1 MKLIR
6 IGLWV
11 LTFLS
16 MAAISRASV
25 EGSISGTV
33 TDSGGAVVPGALVTA
48 TNIANNI
55 ARTMTT
61 GPKGVFSFQELPVG
75 NYEIRVDAPNFKP
88 YRRLGVVLDANSYL
102 LLDTQL
108 RVGGRTETILVE
120 DSPKHIDTA
129 DTQIGEVI
137 DGTKVTSVPLNGR
150 SFTDLLALQPGVAP
164 LTSITSHSI
173 NAAGASLLNPSG
185 NLNPGTISINGQRE
199 YANGFMINDADTV
212 ERFTMGA
219 AVDPNLDSIAE
230 FRILTGNFD
239 AEYGNYSGGRI
250 SVVTKSGGNRFH
262 GSAFEFLRNT
272 KLDASDFIS
281 GQLGVYQQNQ
291 FGGTVGG
298 PLRRNKLFFFSDY
311 QDTRMKQGVDSGLI
325 TVPSAQ
331 DRTGNFSDMAD
342 SFAGMT
348 VNGNYWA
355 QQLSTKLGYT
365 VSPGEPYYVSGCTS
379 ATCVFPNA
387 TIPQTAWSG
396 PAKNLLQYIPPPNQG
411 QTEFTTSSQNE
422 ILRDDKA
429 AMRIDGNMRWGMF
442 SAYYFADDWS
452 LNNPYPTQQGG
463 ANIPGFNAMNSGRTQ
478 LVTLGDVKP
487 FGASTANDLRISFVR
502 DLNILGT
509 PVGHAGTT
517 LVSQGFVTP
526 SGEPSILPQ
535 RKSIEG
541 IENILFN
548 SFAMGSTVVGL
559 TQADNT
565 FEVRDGFSRVIGAH
579 TLKLGGEAIYAQ
591 VNVAAD
597 VQSNGLFLFT
607 GSETGIDFADF
618 LLGIASQYTQGDA
631 RPFYNRNRYGALF
644 AQDSWRVNTRL
655 AFNYGLRWDVMMPW
669 YEKFNQIQ
677 TVVLGEQSV
686 VYPTAPQG
694 IVFPGDP
701 GISRS
706 LAPTRWNNLSPR
718 FGLAWLPPVRD
729 GLLGRLI
736 GQDKTS
742 IRLGFGRFF
751 SAVEGVSI
759 GVMAGDPPY
768 GSTYSS
774 PAPPLF
780 SDPFVNAGDGTDNG
794 QRFPLQLTPLGASP
808 SNPNPNVDWS
818 QFEPITG
825 MPGYD
830 RNGRSPYAEQYNL
843 SIQRQLSATTLATFG
858 YVGSQA
864 HHLLV
869 LLPAN
874 PGVASIC
881 LAIAGCG
888 PFQEDLFHTRQ
899 PFDSNFAD
907 ITWMST
913 IGNSNYNA
921 LELNLRHQSKQLE
934 FLAGYTYSKSLD
946 TASSLSEQINPFNHR
961 ATYAISAFDLRHNFV
976 ASYDYHLPLARLF
989 AARNE
994 FTNGWSLSGITRLS
1008 GGFPV
1013 TMHNNS
1019 DRSLLGL
1026 QRNGVNNTWGIDTP
1040 DVTAGS
1046 LHLNGNPQTGPYFD
1060 TSRFAFQALGT
1071 PGSAKPR
1078 FFCGPGMV
1086 NFDTSLQKDV
1096 YLSESK
1102 AVEFRFEAFNLFN
1115 HPQYFG
1121 ADSVDGSIDSGTFGQ
1136 IVKAMN
1142 PRLMQAAV
1150 KFRF

>member
-1 MKLIR
+1 M
-6 IGLWV
+6 W
-11 LTFLS
+11 
-16 MAAISRASV
+16 ASE

-33 TDSGGAVVPGALVTA
+33 TDSQGAVVPGASVAAINT
-48 TNIANNI
+48 ANNVRRMMI
-55 ARTMTT
+55 T
-61 GPKGVFSFQELPVG
+61 GSRGTYSFQELPVG
-75 NYEIRVDAPNFKP
+75 NYEIRVDAPSFNP
-88 YRRLGVVLDANSYL
+88 YRRLGVVLNANSSL
-102 LLDTQL
+102 LLDAQL
-108 RVGGRTETILVE
+108 RVGGRTETIVVE
-120 DSPKHIDTA
+120 ESPTHVDAT

-137 DGTKVTSVPLNGR
+137 GGTKMTAVPLNGR

-250 SVVTKSGGNRFH
+250 SVVTKSGANRFH
-262 GSAFEFLRNT
+262 GTAFEFLRNT
-272 KLDASDFIS
+272 ELDASDFIS
-281 GQLGVYQQNQ
+281 GQLGIYQQNQ
-291 FGGTVGG
+291 FGGTFGG
-298 PLRRNKLFFFSDY
+298 PLRRNKFFFFSDY
-311 QDTRMKQGVDSGLI
+311 QGTRMKQGVDSGLI
-325 TVPSAQ
+325 AVPSLQ
-331 DRTGNFSDMAD
+331 NRSGSFSDAAD
-342 SFAGMT
+342 SFAGKT

-365 VSPGEPYYVSGCTS
+365 VSPGEPYYVAGCTNS
-379 ATCVFPNA
+379 TCVFPDA
-387 TIPQTAWSG
+387 TIPKTAWSA
-396 PAKNLLQYIPPPNQG
+396 PARNLMQYVPAPNQG
-411 QTEFTTSSQNE
+411 QTDFTTSSQNE

-429 AMRIDGNMRWGMF
+429 AMRIDGNAHWGML
-442 SAYYFADDWS
+442 SGYYFGDDWS

-487 FGASTANDLRISFVR
+487 FGANTVNDIRISFVR
-502 DLNILGT
+502 DVNTLGT
-509 PVGHAGTT
+509 PAGHAGTS

-535 RKSIEG
+535 RSSIEG
-541 IENILFN
+541 VENIIFN
-548 SFAMGSTVVGL
+548 NFTMGSTVVGL

-565 FEVRDGFSRVIGAH
+565 FELRDGFSRVIGTHA
-579 TLKLGGEAIYAQ
+579 LKLGGEAIYAQ

-644 AQDSWRVNTRL
+644 AQDSWRVSPHVAL
-655 AFNYGLRWDVMMPW
+655 NYGLRWDVIMPW

-686 VYPTAPQG
+686 VYPTAPKG

-706 LAPTRWNNLSPR
+706 LAPPRWNNLSPR
-718 FGLAWLPPVRD
+718 FGLAWLPPAGD

-794 QRFPLQLTPLGASP
+794 QRFPLQLTPLGASS

-843 SIQRQLSATTLATFG
+843 SIQRQFNATTLVTFG

-869 LLPAN
+869 MLPAN

-881 LAIAGCG
+881 LAIEGCG
-888 PFQEDLFHTRQ
+888 PFEEDLFHTRQ

-921 LELNLRHQSKQLE
+921 MELNLRHQSKQLE
-934 FLAGYTYSKSLD
+934 FLAGYTYGKSLD
-946 TASSLSEQINPFNHR
+946 TASSISEQINPFNHR

-976 ASYDYHLPLARLF
+976 ASYDYHLPFARLF
-989 AARNE
+989 ATSNE
-994 FTNGWSLSGITRLS
+994 FTTGWSLSGITRIS

-1013 TMHNNS
+1013 TLHNNS
-1019 DRSLLGL
+1019 DLSLMGL

-1040 DVTAGS
+1040 DVSAGS
-1046 LHLNGNPQTGPYFD
+1046 LHLNGNPKNGPYFD
-1060 TSRFAFQALGT
+1060 TSRFSFQALGT

-1078 FFCGPGMV
+1078 FFYGPGMF
-1086 NFDTSLQKDV
+1086 NFDMSLQKDIR
-1096 YLSESK
+1096 LSESK
-1102 AVEFRFEAFNLFN
+1102 AVEFRFDAFNLFN

-1121 ADSVDGSIDSGTFGQ
+1121 SDSVGGSISSDSFGK
-1136 IVKAMN
+1136 IVGAMN
-1142 PRLMQAAV
+1142 PRLMQAAL
-1150 KFRF
+1150 KFSF